1 MSQVDL
7 TLEDGQR
14 TFTWH
19 PNSDDTFK
27 AEEHKRTGM
36 NVRYFRW
43 TANHFERAPAGKS
56 NEAPLSTV
64 TLHRGGEALQ
74 DEVELRKLSII

>member
-43 TANHFERAPAGKS
+43 TANHFERAPAGKL
-56 NEAPLSTV
+56 NEALLSTV
-64 TLHRGGEALQ
+64 TLHRAGGAAAGD
-74 DEVELRKLSII
+74 DEDGGLN